1 MDIVFLHQPVNAS
14 PRGAELRMEEM
25 KQAVKAHGGIF
36 LVSRDE
42 GAEQDRIGL
51 LPFTNNLGLTS
62 IVSAPGNVK
71 TAA

>member
-1 MDIVFLHQPVNAS
+1 
-14 PRGAELRMEEM
+14 MEEM

-36 LVSRDE
+36 LVSHDE

>member
-1 MDIVFLHQPVNAS
+1 
-14 PRGAELRMEEM
+14 M

-36 LVSRDE
+36 LVRRDK
-42 GAEQDRIGL
+42 GAEQDSIGL
-51 LPFTNNLGLTS
+51 LPFTKALGLMN

>member
-1 MDIVFLHQPVNAS
+1 
-14 PRGAELRMEEM
+14 MEEM